1 MMSLPHP
8 SEIANSKLYI
18 NSSAIFSPLSS
29 SPYLRNMISEKSTT
43 SNMFDLDD
51 DRLIE
56 KFIQGSNQLLASPNL
71 RLEVTGGVSQLLAR
85 NGDPIAIMYLQ
96 SKPRTIIV
104 KHSSPFLELID
115 RMSIERDFVMFGDA
129 SRPGFIEYRHY
140 VTPAGYR
147 IWYTDPSILWKK
159 WWPTERFQDK
169 QRFNMNILVSFK
181 SSWYPVQ
188 NINVN
193 AGTFTIK
200 TIAGQL
206 ILKRDDKVLWLAQ
219 AMQESVDS
227 TGVHQQ
233 ISSESLTVVT
243 ELDRHTSTELAKKIH
258 SKTSTIEPDHAWS
271 MIKQLEEKLQ
281 TQIQLNSELEEK
293 LDSSESR
300 ATIAEQRLQMVYKY
314 LQDSGIDPREIYKGK
329 KNIDN

>member
-1 MMSLPHP
+1 M
-8 SEIANSKLYI
+8 ANSKLYI
-18 NSSAIFSPLSS
+18 NYSQIPSLLSS
-29 SPYLRNMISEKSTT
+29 THYLTIMISERSIA
-43 SNMFDLDD
+43 SNIFDLDD
-51 DRLIE
+51 SQLIE

-71 RLEVTGGVSQLLAR
+71 RLEVTGGVSQLLTR

-96 SKPRTIIV
+96 SKPRTLIV

-159 WWPTERFQDK
+159 WWPTERFQNK

-206 ILKRDDKVLWLAQ
+206 TLKRDDKVLWLAQ
-219 AMQESVDS
+219 AMQESVGN
-227 TGVHQQ
+227 TGSHQPTPMPT
-233 ISSESLTVVT
+233 SAESLTVVT
-243 ELDRHTSTELAKKIH
+243 ELDRHVSNELVKKIH

-271 MIKQLEEKLQ
+271 MIKQLEDKLQ
-281 TQIQLNSELEEK
+281 TQIKLTSELEEK
-293 LDSSESR
+293 IDRSESR
-300 ATIAEQRLQMVYKY
+300 ATIAEQRLQIVYKY
-314 LQDSGIDPREIYKGK
+314 LQDSGIDPREIYKGRK
-329 KNIDN
+329 TTSIN